1 MGIGKRIKKFVAGD
15 SKADIQAREARLKEL
30 RLQHDEYMAKAK
42 AQREDDR
49 KIATDAL
56 QRARDHEIKLKKL
69 KADAAGELNKNKD
82 QLAKA
87 KANLAKTE
95 TTLKRL
101 GAKKME
107 LVGRMQCHLGV
118 QRLLQNEKTK
128 ALTPA
133 TRKTHW
139 KYWRSPAGSW
149 ASSRGT
155 SLTSSS
161 SSRIF

>member
-1 MGIGKRIKKFVAGD
+1 MGIGKRIKKFVSGD
-15 SKADIQAREARLKEL
+15 SKADIQAREARVKEL

-49 KIATDAL
+49 KIARDAL

-69 KADAAGELNKNKD
+69 KADAAGELNKNMD

-95 TTLKRL
+95 STLKRL

-107 LVGRMQCHLGV
+107 LVGRMRCLLGV
-118 QRLLQNEKTK
+118 QCLRCRM
-128 ALTPA
+128 
-133 TRKTHW
+133 RK
-139 KYWRSPAGSW
+139 
-149 ASSRGT
+149 
-155 SLTSSS
+155 
-161 SSRIF
+161 

>member
-1 MGIGKRIKKFVAGD
+1 VGIGKRIKKFVSGD
-15 SKADIQAREARLKEL
+15 SKADIQAREARVKEL

-49 KIATDAL
+49 KIARDAL

-69 KADAAGELNKNKD
+69 KADAAGELNKNMD

-95 TTLKRL
+95 STLKRL

-107 LVGRMQCHLGV
+107 LVGRMRCLLGV
-118 QRLLQNEKTK
+118 QCLRCRM
-128 ALTPA
+128 
-133 TRKTHW
+133 RK
-139 KYWRSPAGSW
+139 
-149 ASSRGT
+149 
-155 SLTSSS
+155 
-161 SSRIF
+161 